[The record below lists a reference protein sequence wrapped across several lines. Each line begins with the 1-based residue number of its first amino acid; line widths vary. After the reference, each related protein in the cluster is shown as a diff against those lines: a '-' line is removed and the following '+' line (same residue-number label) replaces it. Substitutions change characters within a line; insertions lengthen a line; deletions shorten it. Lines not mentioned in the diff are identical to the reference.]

1 MSIHPSRLWLRTLDP
16 LLAAVSGVVATASVT
31 SDEGGKRVANDESSH
46 DGSPLGVVG
55 AKSSK
60 AEQAEDQD
68 DQLVAYR
75 KKEEAVR
82 TDQPA
87 NNERDEQRTSAH
99 ESGEE
104 KETGRRAEDVA
115 LDLLPAG
122 LVTHVLIPGVGM
134 GRGGEQDAH
143 QVCNGL

>member
-1 MSIHPSRLWLRTLDP
+1 MSILPSRLWLRTLDP

-68 DQLVAYR
+68 DQLVAY
-75 KKEEAVR
+75 
-82 TDQPA
+82 
-87 NNERDEQRTSAH
+87 
-99 ESGEE
+99 
-104 KETGRRAEDVA
+104 
-115 LDLLPAG
+115 
-122 LVTHVLIPGVGM
+122 
-134 GRGGEQDAH
+134 
-143 QVCNGL
+143 